1 MDKEN
6 RKSLT
11 SSIGDLTVFDLII
24 KNGTIIDG
32 TGRLRYQDDIGIN
45 GDKIE
50 SIGRLKD
57 VQSNRCID
65 AENLIIAPGF
75 IDMHSHSDMS
85 MFNDPGGESKVFQG
99 VTTEVTGNCSYSPFP
114 ISPTL
119 GANFGM
125 SMLDFPTEWRWT
137 DLDGWATQLESTGI
151 SINIAPQLGQAA
163 LQMAS
168 GAIED
173 RPATEDQMKEM
184 QRLAIESIEQGAF
197 SLSTGLSLS
206 PSSYMSTEEIIK
218 ICQSISQFEGVFYAT
233 HARVG
238 AGRHLLAIEEAI
250 EIGLKGNIPV
260 EFSHLAIGGQPDMGG
275 WRNETVSP
283 VGRGPDM
290 MELFEN
296 ARESG
301 LDITYDCY
309 PYTAGQAGIDQAVP
323 NWAQAGGIDAYM
335 DRLLD
340 SSTREKIRDE
350 VRAGIGGVKP
360 MWNTWIISDV
370 DSDASKSLVGRS
382 IANIAVD
389 RGVEPAEAALQLEY
403 EERGEVSAVVH
414 NRLERDVRFFLSHP
428 LGMIGSDGNAISP
441 TGKKSEEKLHPRFYG
456 TYPRI
461 LGKYVREESLL
472 SLETAVS
479 KMTSLPAKRLPLK
492 NRGRLEEGLIA
503 DIAIFNPDTIIDKAT
518 FEDPHQLA
526 IGMHYVL
533 VAGNLVID
541 NGKHTGASPGKVLR
555 RNK

>member
-1 MDKEN
+1 
-6 RKSLT
+6 
-11 SSIGDLTVFDLII
+11 
-24 KNGTIIDG
+24 
-32 TGRLRYQDDIGIN
+32 
-45 GDKIE
+45 
-50 SIGRLKD
+50 
-57 VQSNRCID
+57 
-65 AENLIIAPGF
+65 
-75 IDMHSHSDMS
+75 MHSHSDMS

-125 SMLDFPTEWRWT
+125 SMLDFPTEWHWA

-206 PSSYMSTEEIIK
+206 PSSYMSTEEIVK

-370 DSDASKSLVGRS
+370 DSDANKSLVGRS

>member
-1 MDKEN
+1 
-6 RKSLT
+6 
-11 SSIGDLTVFDLII
+11 
-24 KNGTIIDG
+24 
-32 TGRLRYQDDIGIN
+32 
-45 GDKIE
+45 
-50 SIGRLKD
+50 
-57 VQSNRCID
+57 
-65 AENLIIAPGF
+65 
-75 IDMHSHSDMS
+75 MHSHSDMS

-125 SMLDFPTEWRWT
+125 SMLDFPTEWHWA

-206 PSSYMSTEEIIK
+206 PSSYMSTEEIVK

-250 EIGLKGNIPV
+250 EIGLKSNIPV

-350 VRAGIGGVKP
+350 VREGIGGVKP

-370 DSDASKSLVGRS
+370 DSDANNCLLYTSPS
-382 IANIAVD
+382 
-389 RGVEPAEAALQLEY
+389 P
-403 EERGEVSAVVH
+403 
-414 NRLERDVRFFLSHP
+414 RD
-428 LGMIGSDGNAISP
+428 
-441 TGKKSEEKLHPRFYG
+441 
-456 TYPRI
+456 
-461 LGKYVREESLL
+461 
-472 SLETAVS
+472 
-479 KMTSLPAKRLPLK
+479 
-492 NRGRLEEGLIA
+492 
-503 DIAIFNPDTIIDKAT
+503 
-518 FEDPHQLA
+518 
-526 IGMHYVL
+526 
-533 VAGNLVID
+533 
-541 NGKHTGASPGKVLR
+541 
-555 RNK
+555 

>member
-1 MDKEN
+1 M
-6 RKSLT
+6 
-11 SSIGDLTVFDLII
+11 FDLII

-125 SMLDFPTEWRWT
+125 SMLDFPTEWHWA

-206 PSSYMSTEEIIK
+206 PSSYMSTEEIVK

-370 DSDASKSLVGRS
+370 DSDANKSLVGRS

>member
-1 MDKEN
+1 M
-6 RKSLT
+6 
-11 SSIGDLTVFDLII
+11 FDLII

-32 TGRLRYQDDIGIN
+32 TGRLRYEDDIGIN

-57 VQSNRCID
+57 VQSNRCIN

-114 ISPTL
+114 ISPTQSP
-119 GANFGM
+119 NFGM
-125 SMLDFPTEWRWT
+125 SILDFPTEWQWT
-137 DLDGWATQLESTGI
+137 DLDGWATQLESIGI

-173 RPATEDQMKEM
+173 RPSTEDQMKEM

-206 PSSYMSTEEIIK
+206 PSSYMSTEEIVK
-218 ICQSISQFEGVFYAT
+218 LCKSISQFEGVFYAT

-250 EIGLKGNIPV
+250 EIGLKGNVPV

-370 DSDASKSLVGRS
+370 ESDANKSLVGRS
-382 IANIAVD
+382 IDNIAVE

-441 TGKKSEEKLHPRFYG
+441 TGKRSEEKLHPRFYG